1 MTTLDKRTA
10 IAAIKVLAGKQF
22 RTSLEHKD
30 ATLELLAATNKVSQ
44 SIVAEDTITLLLD
57 RFDSDKRGRLFRDHD
72 LLSLA
77 LGVGLAY
84 PQINKKVA
92 KRLVRATARAG
103 FHGMF
108 PDLPLKLLK
117 RPSSAEEITLLI
129 TAYVEDKGS
138 KGTSTEDKLKGFARS
153 GLPAVQAKE
162 QLKRF
167 DEFDRELER
176 DSLF

>member
-57 RFDSDKRGRLFRDHD
+57 RFDSDKRGR
-72 LLSLA
+72 
-77 LGVGLAY
+77 
-84 PQINKKVA
+84 
-92 KRLVRATARAG
+92 
-103 FHGMF
+103 GMF

-167 DEFDRELER
+167 DEFDREWER